1 MVEIRWAGFLGTILC
16 RSPYPA
22 GMRIR
27 GGLAGIILCML
38 ALSSSSQCSDLALVH
53 AKIYVSPTDSPIE
66 DGTIL
71 IHNGSIRAIGPSAK
85 VKVPRFARAVT
96 VLDCQ
101 NRVVTAGFWNSHV
114 HILTPG
120 LLQAEKKSPG
130 EISLQLDQMFAR
142 WGFTTVF
149 DIASVLDNTN
159 NIRRRIAAGQIRGP
173 RILSVGEPFYA
184 KGGTPI
190 YVKGFLEENHI
201 PSAEVES
208 APQAVERVRRQIR
221 DGADGIKIFAGSIT
235 ANGVLPMPTDLAKA
249 IVSEAHHAGKPV
261 FAHPSNAEG
270 IEVAIQS
277 GVDILAHTAP
287 MSGDWTP
294 DFVERL
300 KAAHLAL
307 IPTLTLFDVEA
318 KKAKVSAEENEMWIK
333 QAVQELK
340 AFSDAGGEV
349 LFGTDVGYI
358 EESDTAEEFQLMA
371 RAGMSFQQILAS
383 LTINPATRFG
393 YSSHSGRIA
402 KGMDADLVVLKEDP
416 ARDVSAF
423 SKVDRVIR
431 GGRVIY
437 PVR

>member
-1 MVEIRWAGFLGTILC
+1 LSASVDV
-16 RSPYPA
+16 
-22 GMRIR
+22 GMRIHPV
-27 GGLAGIILCML
+27 LAVLL
-38 ALSSSSQCSDLALVH
+38 VWTLVSQPSSFASDLALVH
-53 AKIYVSPTDSPIE
+53 AKVYPSPTDLPIE

-71 IHNGSIRAIGPSAK
+71 VHKGRIRALGPSAE

-96 VLDCQ
+96 VIDC
-101 NRVVTAGFWNSHV
+101 RGLVVTAGFWNSHV
-114 HILTPG
+114 HIFTPG
-120 LLQAEKKSPG
+120 LLHAEKLSSG
-130 EISLQLDQMFAR
+130 EISSQLDQMLTR

-149 DIASVLDNTN
+149 DTASVLENTN

-173 RILSVGEPFYA
+173 RILTVGEPFYP

-190 YVKGFLEENHI
+190 YVKGFLEDNHI
-201 PSAEVES
+201 PSAEVQS
-208 APQAVERVRRQIR
+208 TPQAVERARRQIR
-221 DGADGIKIFAGSIT
+221 DGADGIKMFSGSIT
-235 ANGVLPMPTDLAKA
+235 ADGVLAMPTDLATA
-249 IVSEAHHAGKPV
+249 IVSEAHRAGKPV

-294 DFVERL
+294 ALIERL

-333 QAVQELK
+333 QAVQQLK
-340 AFSDAGGEV
+340 AYSDAGGQV

-358 EESDTAEEFQLMA
+358 DQFDTAEEFQLMS
-371 RAGMSFQQILAS
+371 RAGMSFRQILAS
-383 LTINPATRFG
+383 LTTNPATRFG
-393 YSSHSGRIA
+393 DSSHSGRIA
-402 KGMDADLVVLKEDP
+402 RGMDADLVVLNSDP
-416 ARDVSAF
+416 ARDVTAF
-423 SKVDRVIR
+423 SKVDQVIKR
-431 GGRVIY
+431 GKLSY